1 MGKKKDQKKSTKH
14 ANEGFGVETAA
25 ATAAP
30 AEKKPAKA
38 KASGSGSGVATA
50 DIALRAY
57 FISEKRRSQG
67 LHGTE
72 HHDWVEA
79 ERQLTAEQ
87 KKPRK
92 KSAEV

>member
-1 MGKKKDQKKSTKH
+1 
-14 ANEGFGVETAA
+14 VEAA
-25 ATAAP
+25 AEKVATP
-30 AEKKPAKA
+30 VEKKPAKRA
-38 KASGSGSGVATA
+38 KAPEKSHHVGISTA

-79 ERQLTAEQ
+79 ERQLVAEQ
-87 KKPRK
+87 KKTKK
-92 KSAEV
+92 KSAEAK